1 MRTDNQLQGLENY
14 KNMKNYELSLAQLF
28 KVIDDND
35 LWTVELINNNLSYLM
50 RSRGA
55 QFIGLKNIK
64 LTEKILNLSIAENLE
79 EIKAL
84 EIYDVGMNDLPAL
97 QEKIL
102 GYDNIP
108 IAYIYYILLNSNSP
122 AVLKKAKELR
132 RMRGQEFIDYYRLKN
147 PAPTRN

>member
-1 MRTDNQLQGLENY
+1 
-14 KNMKNYELSLAQLF
+14 
-28 KVIDDND
+28 
-35 LWTVELINNNLSYLM
+35 
-50 RSRGA
+50 
-55 QFIGLKNIK
+55 
-64 LTEKILNLSIAENLE
+64 
-79 EIKAL
+79 
-84 EIYDVGMNDLPAL
+84 MNDLPAL

>member
-1 MRTDNQLQGLENY
+1 
-14 KNMKNYELSLAQLF
+14 MKNYELSLAQLF

-35 LWTVELINNNLSYLM
+35 LWTVELINNNISYLM

-64 LTEKILNLSIAENLE
+64 PTEKILNLSIAENLE

-108 IAYIYYILLNSNSP
+108 ITYIYYILLNSNSP